1 MDNFL
6 KNVCRILIKNHY
18 DMYKSKC
25 TPETDRNQY
34 YGKSVK
40 KLYLYRISFWLR
52 KEQLNNFNVGWVS
65 EWVSDLAK
73 VNLPFNF

>member
-34 YGKSVK
+34 YGKNVK
-40 KLYLYRISFWLR
+40 QEEVF
-52 KEQLNNFNVGWVS
+52 
-65 EWVSDLAK
+65 
-73 VNLPFNF
+73 